1 MGVDPHEY
9 KRYHNQPD
17 YNPAGT
23 HYAGSAPILRARWK
37 AYALARQRSKARSTR
52 EKEIMSYGKS

>member
-9 KRYHNQPD
+9 KRFHDQPD

-23 HYAGSAPILRARWK
+23 NYAGSASILKARWK
-37 AYALARQRSKARSTR
+37 AYAQARQRAKARSTR
-52 EKEIMSYGKS
+52 EKEMMKYGT